1 MLNGDE
7 YNFCLSVI
15 KLQYVEVQY
24 FILANTYYR
33 VFLLKRIILQRVYY
47 VNQADNIHNKR

>member
-33 VFLLKRIILQRVYY
+33 VFLLKRIILQRVHY